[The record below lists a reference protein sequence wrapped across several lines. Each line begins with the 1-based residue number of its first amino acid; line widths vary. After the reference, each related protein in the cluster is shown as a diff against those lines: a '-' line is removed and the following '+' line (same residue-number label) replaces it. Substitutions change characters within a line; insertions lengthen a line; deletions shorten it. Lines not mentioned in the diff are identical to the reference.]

1 MGQLRKFLKS
11 LSVFSGNSCFANAFA
26 GVERTVFRGHE
37 PGFEA
42 GSVATVAAG
51 EAQYPV
57 ATVAEEMDKD
67 SAVNEELTTFSGN
80 ALDRK
85 L

>member
-1 MGQLRKFLKS
+1 MKVEEIWGSFEKFFEHS
-11 LSVFSGNSCFANAFA
+11 SVYGNLCFADAFA

-51 EAQYPV
+51 KAQ
-57 ATVAEEMDKD
+57 
-67 SAVNEELTTFSGN
+67 
-80 ALDRK
+80 
-85 L
+85 